1 MKTDQFRRGARVF
14 PTVLKVNPQNSR
26 IIYEAFL
33 LNMPNTN
40 SFFSISNKDW
50 FIKSL
55 SSKYI
60 STSRCRSRSRSVY
73 LSIYLSIY
81 LYIYIYIYIYYKYIY
96 IYITHV
102 YFVTCE
108 YFRLILQPLQNVT
121 SKEVHSDSNSPKMLQ
136 DQRKYLQVT
145 K

>member
-81 LYIYIYIYIYYKYIY
+81 L
-96 IYITHV
+96 TPV